1 MTIEKKIENGN
12 VTIKVSG
19 RLDTT
24 TAPELEKRLTA
35 RLREQRSL
43 CLTWQTSNTY
53 PLPDFV

>member
-24 TAPELEKRLTA
+24 TATELEKALD
-35 RLREQRSL
+35 S
-43 CLTWQTSNTY
+43 
-53 PLPDFV
+53 